1 MDDYKERMADEY
13 RELKER
19 YTKLHRL
26 LVKHDA
32 HTLEFE
38 LNCPAELL
46 REQKRLMGRYLNVL
60 EIRAEIEGVE
70 L

>member
-1 MDDYKERMADEY
+1 MDDYKERMKTEY
-13 RELKER
+13 QELKER
-19 YTKLHRL
+19 HTKLSRI

-38 LNCPAELL
+38 LNCPAGLL
-46 REQKRLMGRYLNVL
+46 REQKDLMGRYLNVL
-60 EIRAEIEGVE
+60 EIRAEIEGVA